1 LQDKSF
7 SYENKA
13 ICHCAIHFAIHF
25 AIYLIASVGAAD
37 SCQAMLLL
45 MLL

>member
-13 ICHCAIHFAIHF
+13 ICHYAIHF

-45 MLL
+45 MLLLMLL